1 MTTPT
6 VLAQSALN
14 RALLER
20 QLLLCRVPM
29 AVVDTAEHLVGLQAQ
44 SPLAPYVGLWTR
56 LERFDPAELAGL
68 LTERAMVRTPAMRTT
83 IHLFT
88 ARDCLALRPL
98 FDGLLARTFASS
110 AFDVGGV
117 DLDALT
123 AEAVALLEQRPRTR
137 GELGGLLARTRP
149 DSDPLAL
156 SYALQHLLPLV
167 QTPPR
172 AVWGA
177 ASGSKPTWA
186 LTRTWLGA
194 DLQATTL
201 RELVLRYLAA
211 FGPATVADIQL
222 WSGLTKLKE
231 VVEELGDRLLELRGE
246 NGAVLFDLPDALRP
260 DPDTPAPPRFLP
272 EYDNVLLSHAD
283 RSRVNPEGRR
293 VPLPPGNGARAGTLL
308 VDGTYSADWK
318 LVRQGDTAVLQIEPF
333 SALASG
339 DTEAVERE
347 GAQLLRFIA
356 EGAEHDVRIVGPA

>member
-1 MTTPT
+1 M
-6 VLAQSALN
+6 
-14 RALLER
+14 
-20 QLLLCRVPM
+20 
-29 AVVDTAEHLVGLQAQ
+29 
-44 SPLAPYVGLWTR
+44 GLWTR

-167 QTPPR
+167 
-172 AVWGA
+172 
-177 ASGSKPTWA
+177 
-186 LTRTWLGA
+186 
-194 DLQATTL
+194 
-201 RELVLRYLAA
+201 LRYLAA

-222 WSGLTKLKE
+222 WSGLTKLRE
-231 VVEELGDRLLELRGE
+231 VVEELDDRLLELRGE

-293 VPLPPGNGARAGTLL
+293 VPLPPGNGAAPRHPAGRRHLQRRLEAGAPRRHGGAPDRAVQRARERRHRGRRAR
-308 VDGTYSADWK
+308 S
-318 LVRQGDTAVLQIEPF
+318 RPITALHRRGRR
-333 SALASG
+333 A
-339 DTEAVERE
+339 
-347 GAQLLRFIA
+347 
-356 EGAEHDVRIVGPA
+356 